1 MVAFTVKNMI
11 KTLSVL
17 YAGQLPGLFQ
27 EGQGQ

>member
-17 YAGQLPGLFQ
+17 YARHLPGLLH

>member
-17 YAGQLPGLFQ
+17 YAEQMPVFFH